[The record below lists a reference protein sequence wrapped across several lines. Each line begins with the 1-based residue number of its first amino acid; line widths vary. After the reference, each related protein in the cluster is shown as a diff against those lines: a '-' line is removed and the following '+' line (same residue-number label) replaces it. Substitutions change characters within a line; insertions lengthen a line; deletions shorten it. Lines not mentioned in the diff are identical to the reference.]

1 MKKSTFLRIAM
12 AFSLVLLVS
21 GAFAQVNITV
31 KKSDGTAA
39 NGCQIYTKHSSTGAE
54 TIIATDG
61 GPGDLDAALN
71 SVIRI
76 SPVAGTNYLIRDAA
90 VGTQWNAYTGVAAAT
105 ITLSASFNP
114 TIQEYTANRNVNK
127 VTLGRPIPFWVYPSP
142 VQNPAWTAPAALK
155 ATPASIATNIL
166 SSFTWS
172 TVPVASAANSHAP
185 TTDNYSEWTFTP
197 SLIAAATTTSTYEVD
212 VFETPA
218 AAYGTACVGPTVRH
232 SVTVINPPY
241 LKITTAIGAPTYQV
255 GGTPINHIVAGCAG
269 SIAATNIALAMD
281 NTNEEFPYYAKLDYK
296 VYNATMGALNNLTLG
311 ADVTAATM
319 LAYNTLEVQGG
330 ITATHVNNTTNP
342 YKITASPQ
350 SLYGAAQTFQLM
362 NNAITVYQFDFQSW
376 NAKISR
382 KCDYAAIRN
391 AAGDE
396 TQITDANYV
405 WYNNGVIANT
415 FDGSAFVKKAYII
428 VFPQPVTGPI
438 YHIPNSWAL

>member
-12 AFSLVLLVS
+12 AFSLILLVS

-39 NGCQIYTKHSSTGAE
+39 NGSQIYTKHSSTGAE
-54 TIIATDG
+54 TVIATDG
-61 GPGDLDAALN
+61 GAGDLDAIVN
-71 SVIRI
+71 GVIRI
-76 SPVAGTNYLIRDAA
+76 SPVAGTNYLLRDAA

-127 VTLGRPIPFWVYPSP
+127 VTTGKAIPFWAYPSP
-142 VQNPAWTAPAALK
+142 VQNPAWIAPAALK

-166 SSFTWS
+166 SSFAWS
-172 TVPVASAANSHAP
+172 TVPVANAANSHAP
-185 TTDNYSEWTFTP
+185 ATDNYSEWTFTP
-197 SLIAAATTTSTYEVD
+197 NLTAAITTTSTYEVD
-212 VFETPA
+212 VVETPT
-218 AAYGTACVGPTVRH
+218 AAYGGCVGSTIRH
-232 SVTVINPPY
+232 SVSVINAPY
-241 LKITTAIGAPTYQV
+241 VRITTAIGPATYQV
-255 GGTPINHIVAGCAG
+255 GGTPVSHIVAGCSG
-269 SIAATNIALAMD
+269 SIAATNIALAAE
-281 NTNEEFPYYAKLDYK
+281 NTNEEFPYYVKIDYK

-319 LAYNTLEVQGG
+319 LTYPALEVQGFF
-330 ITATHVNNTTNP
+330 AASHVNNTTNP
-342 YKITASPQ
+342 YRITATPQ
-350 SLYGAAQTFQLM
+350 NLYGAVQTFGIM
-362 NNAITVYQFDFQSW
+362 NNLITVYQFDVQSW

-382 KCDYAAIRN
+382 KCDYTAIRN

-396 TQITDANYV
+396 TQITDANYT
-405 WYNNGVIANT
+405 WYNSKWTPATDVT
-415 FDGSAFVKKAYII
+415 RAYII

>member
-54 TIIATDG
+54 TVIATDG

-76 SPVAGTNYLIRDAA
+76 SPVAGTNYLVRDAA
-90 VGTQWNAYTGVAAAT
+90 AGTQWNAYTGVAAAT

-127 VTLGRPIPFWVYPSP
+127 VTIGRPIPFWVYPSP
-142 VQNPAWTAPAALK
+142 VQNPSWTAPAALK

-166 SSFTWS
+166 SSFGWT
-172 TVPVASAANSHAP
+172 TIPIANAANGHAP
-185 TTDNYSEWTFTP
+185 VTDNYSEWTFTP
-197 SLIAAATTTSTYEVD
+197 SLIGSAIATSTYEVD
-212 VFETPA
+212 VVETPSS
-218 AAYGTACVGPTVRH
+218 AYGTCAGQTIRH
-232 SVTVINPPY
+232 SVSVINPPY
-241 LKITTAIGAPTYQV
+241 LKITTALGVPTYQV

-281 NTNEEFPYYAKLDYK
+281 NTNEEFPYFAKLDYK

-311 ADVTAATM
+311 ADITAATM
-319 LAYNTLEVQGG
+319 IAYPALEVQGG

-342 YKITASPQ
+342 YRINATPQ
-350 SLYGAAQTFQLM
+350 NLYGAVQTFQMM

-376 NAKISR
+376 NGKISR
-382 KCDYAAIRN
+382 KCDYIAIRN
-391 AAGDE
+391 NVGDE
-396 TQITDANYV
+396 TLITDANYT
-405 WYNNGVIANT
+405 WYNTTWAVGDVI
-415 FDGSAFVKKAYII
+415 KAYVI